1 MPEVSQRQ
9 CGRHLSKSYRVL
21 ASRHAKLHSIK
32 MTPFLLV
39 NQKSFH
45 VDEPPDEL
53 VRVYVCVRQS
63 FNCQKTRRAWKI
75 NNICRDCLNRFDK
88 AHKSVLCKTICS
100 NEKWK
105 SICKILPFVNIPCRS
120 RAKRVGYMR
129 YGFKLAFIL
138 LWVLLLL
145 YVVLVL
151 MPGSLL
157 NSLTTLFLQGIS
169 SKAHTL
175 YNYVFAN
182 AQTKVCLRAG

>member
-1 MPEVSQRQ
+1 MSRQ
-9 CGRHLSKSYRVL
+9 MNSCVCVCG
-21 ASRHAKLHSIK
+21 
-32 MTPFLLV
+32 
-39 NQKSFH
+39 
-45 VDEPPDEL
+45 
-53 VRVYVCVRQS
+53 VCVRQS

-100 NEKWK
+100 NEKSK
-105 SICKILPFVNIPCRS
+105 SICKILPFVNIPCSS
-120 RAKRVGYMR
+120 RAKRVGYIR

-151 MPGSLL
+151 MPDFLLTSYTSL
-157 NSLTTLFLQGIS
+157 FVQGIP

-175 YNYVFAN
+175 YNYVFDN
-182 AQTKVCLRAG
+182 AQAKVCLRAG

>member
-1 MPEVSQRQ
+1 MKNERSSNTSDNDSCGHHLQGKFNTSRRPPAGMYTVGSKPTPPPSPALFNILHFNMPEVSQRQ

-53 VRVYVCVRQS
+53 VRVCVCGVCVRQS
-63 FNCQKTRRAWKI
+63 FNCQKTRGAWKI

-100 NEKWK
+100 NEK
-105 SICKILPFVNIPCRS
+105 
-120 RAKRVGYMR
+120 
-129 YGFKLAFIL
+129 
-138 LWVLLLL
+138 
-145 YVVLVL
+145 
-151 MPGSLL
+151 
-157 NSLTTLFLQGIS
+157 
-169 SKAHTL
+169 
-175 YNYVFAN
+175 
-182 AQTKVCLRAG
+182 